1 MKKSH
6 ILAILVIAIA
16 IGVIMS
22 TAGDASTYV
31 TFKDATEMAKDG
43 DNDKVHVVG
52 KLKKNNQGNI
62 VGMFYDPVMDANRFE
77 FVLIDNNNLEQTVI
91 YNQPKPQD
99 FDKSEQVVIVG
110 NMRGDVFMASQIIMK
125 CPSKYEDKELKDTP
139 KAENK
144 AV

>member
-1 MKKSH
+1 MKKTH
-6 ILAILVIAIA
+6 ILAIVIIAIA

-31 TFKDATEMAKDG
+31 CFKDASNMAAEG

-52 KLKKNNQGNI
+52 KLKKDAQGNI
-62 VGMFYDPVMDANRFE
+62 EGMIYDPVMDANRFE
-77 FVLIDNNNLEQTVI
+77 FVLVDNNNQVQTVI

-110 NMRGDVFMASQIIMK
+110 SMRGEVFMADQIIMK
-125 CPSKYEDKELKDTP
+125 CPSKYEDKELKET
-139 KAENK
+139 ASN
-144 AV
+144 

>member
-1 MKKSH
+1 
-6 ILAILVIAIA
+6 
-16 IGVIMS
+16 MS

-31 TFKDATEMAKDG
+31 TFKDATDMAKEG

-139 KAENK
+139 KTENK

>member
-1 MKKSH
+1 MKKTH
-6 ILAILVIAIA
+6 ILAILVIAVA

-31 TFKDATEMAKDG
+31 TFKDATEMANDG

-52 KLKKNNQGNI
+52 KLKKNSQGNI
-62 VGMFYDPVMDANRFE
+62 IGMFYDPIIDANRFE
-77 FVLIDNNNLEQTVI
+77 FVLIDNNNKEQTVI

-99 FDKSEQVVIVG
+99 FEKSEQVVIVG
-110 NMRGDVFMASQIIMK
+110 NMKGDVFVASQIIMK

-139 KAENK
+139 KTENK